1 MKGRVKPLPLAPSPL
16 AGRGLGGG
24 VPWHTSPELWEKL
37 KPLARQ
43 MRREPTPAENRLWQ
57 RLRGRQVLG
66 FKFRRQHAIDRF
78 IVDFYCA
85 EARLIVEVD
94 GPIHLYSREEDEIR
108 QECLEGLGMQ
118 VLRFTNEQVADSL
131 DVVLE
136 RIAVALKKGGPA
148 REDRAISPLPASGE
162 GQG

>member
-1 MKGRVKPLPLAPSPL
+1 VKERVKPHPPIPSPL
-16 AGRGLGGG
+16 AGRGQGGG

-43 MRREPTPAENRLWQ
+43 MRREPTPAENRLW
-57 RLRGRQVLG
+57 RHLRGRQVLG

-85 EARLIVEVD
+85 EVHLIVEVD
-94 GPIHLYSREEDEIR
+94 GPIHLYSREEDEIC
-108 QECLEGLGMQ
+108 QECLESLGMQ

-136 RIAVALKKGGPA
+136 QIAAALKKGRPA
-148 REDRAISPLPASGE
+148 QEDRAMSPLHADGE

>member
-1 MKGRVKPLPLAPSPL
+1 MKERVKPLPLAPSPL
-16 AGRGLGGG
+16 AGRGLGDG
-24 VPWHTSPELWEKL
+24 VPWYTSPELWEKF
-37 KPLARQ
+37 KPLARK
-43 MRREPTPAENRLWQ
+43 MRREPTSAENRLWQ
-57 RLRGRQVLG
+57 HLRGRQMSG

-108 QECLEGLGMQ
+108 QECLESLGMRM
-118 VLRFTNEQVADSL
+118 LRFTNEQVADSL

-136 RIAVALKKGGPA
+136 QIAAALKKGRSA
-148 REDRAISPLPASGE
+148 
-162 GQG
+162 